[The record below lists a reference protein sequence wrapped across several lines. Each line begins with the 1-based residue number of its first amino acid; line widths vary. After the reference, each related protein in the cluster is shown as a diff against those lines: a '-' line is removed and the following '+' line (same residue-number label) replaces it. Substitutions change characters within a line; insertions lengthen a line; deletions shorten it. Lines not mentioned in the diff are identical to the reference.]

1 MSAVCTAVCRSGRK
15 LRTFKMSCNFIAVIN
30 AVRVKGYKGGLLNG
44 VQWETDQEDDQEI
57 DGG

>member
-1 MSAVCTAVCRSGRK
+1 
-15 LRTFKMSCNFIAVIN
+15 MSCNFIAVIN